1 MKQSIIDFSVIVAI
15 VVGSAACSKPAV
27 SADSAPPSSSAAPVG
42 SGAAASVAAPAAST
56 VSPRVSDRFPTS
68 RGEVALTPIHH
79 ASLLLEF
86 AGKAIYLD
94 PTKDGS
100 VEGLPKADWIFVT
113 DVHPDHLDE
122 AGIARVSKEGTVF
135 VGPPAVGALR
145 KLDVVLANGQ
155 SKDFGVFSVEAVAA
169 YNLVRGPAP
178 GQLYHTKGR
187 GNGYVLTFGETRIYD
202 SGDTECTS
210 EMRALSH
217 IDVAFVCMNLP
228 YTMTPAEAT
237 ECANAFKP
245 KVLFPFHYRDSNL
258 DELRPD
264 PPVEV
269 RRRAWY

>member
-1 MKQSIIDFSVIVAI
+1 MNHSVIVSF
-15 VVGSAACSKPAV
+15 VVFDLGSAGCSKPPVA
-27 SADSAPPSSSAAPVG
+27 ADSAPPSPSASSAA
-42 SGAAASVAAPAAST
+42 AAAGSAVPIGA

-68 RGEVALTPIHH
+68 RGEIALTPIHH
-79 ASLLLEF
+79 ASLLLEI

-100 VEGLPKADWIFVT
+100 VEGLPKADWILVT
-113 DVHPDHLDE
+113 DIHPDHLDE
-122 AGIARVSKEGTVF
+122 AGIARISKEGTVL
-135 VGPPAVGALR
+135 VGPPAVNAQ
-145 KLDVVLANGQ
+145 KKVDVVLANGQ
-155 SKDFGVFSVEAVAA
+155 SKDFGLFSVEAVAA
-169 YNLVRGPAP
+169 YNLVRGPAA

-237 ECANAFKP
+237 ECVNAFKP
-245 KVLFPFHYRDSNL
+245 KVVFPFHYRGSNL
-258 DELRPD
+258 DELRPS

-269 RRRAWY
+269 RRRDWY